1 MASISTKNVAIY
13 AKEKL
18 LPAHQKG
25 LDSLTE
31 ARDILIEERKGM
43 IREAKNLDDD
53 PPVDAAFHQKIMEYR
68 NELVKCIYGTPPDN
82 TELRKHDWYKLFD
95 HSAIDIIEKNK
106 DIEFRREKA
115 QHEKEVGRYS
125 ILDMAAV
132 QRAFQR
138 LAIVGNDMNSFTHCA
153 INVLIQTSKRQ
164 ADIWPCPCLAHQ
176 VVVDGDNWTL
186 SIKEDEEEGFKEW
199 ISIKGWNIKFHQR
212 SKKDV
217 SKEPW
222 NSIILFDPETLKHSL
237 ATIWENS
244 GKESAKQL
252 RAKLNTEFG
261 ENMKPILKH
270 LEMHELTNA
279 KDKKSYIY
287 KFTPHDLRGL
297 SLKMLQYCHM
307 FFNCR
312 GAPIEDL
319 ALVSEANVEHK
330 DAETTNLYL
339 AVHTSK
345 CRNYIPRI
353 MIVKLENKKLL
364 ANKPYAT
371 SSLKRKLEEDSAG
384 SR

>member
-1 MASISTKNVAIY
+1 MKAISTKDVAIY
-13 AKEKL
+13 AKDKL
-18 LPAHQKG
+18 LPAYQNG
-25 LDSLTE
+25 LESLTK
-31 ARDILIEERKGM
+31 ARDTLIKERKAM
-43 IREAKNLDDD
+43 IREAKNLDSD
-53 PPVDAAFHQKIMEYR
+53 PPFDAAFHQKIMDYR
-68 NELVKCIYGTPPDN
+68 NELVKCVYGEGAPAITS
-82 TELRKHDWYKLFD
+82 ELRKHDWYKLFD
-95 HSAIDIIEKNK
+95 FMAID
-106 DIEFRREKA
+106 DIGKKKEIDFRREKA

-199 ISIKGWNIKFHQR
+199 ISIKGWNIKFYQR

-222 NSIILFDPETLKHSL
+222 NSIILFDPKTLKYSL

-279 KDKKSYIY
+279 KDKKRYLY

-319 ALVSEANVEHK
+319 ALISEANVEHK

-371 SSLKRKLEEDSAG
+371 SSLKRKLEEDPED
-384 SR
+384 